1 MGRKSGATAF
11 EQGPR
16 ELSKKQKRRRTNRLI
31 DKIERVDQKKMKIKE
46 THLSNQLA
54 SLNLTEMIEETQAK
68 LGDTLKQLM
77 IPDGAHDLTEENKGN
92 INRPKK
98 FYVDPTILLK
108 RMEAKGIE
116 NKRKLLIADGIVR
129 NSGIMDSS
137 GNDSASNDVVPITSS
152 NETAI
157 SPVVFEDEI
166 TYQKVIEGVRQ
177 MLEQHSKTKEVMRM
191 LQLMPE
197 AGIVADSKIYTIV
210 MAHFSSRNI
219 RNYRAAEEGRL
230 PNPNPHPHPNP
241 HPNPNPNPNPHPN
254 TL

>member
-16 ELSKKQKRRRTNRLI
+16 ELSKKQKRRRTNRLM
-31 DKIERVDQKKMKIKE
+31 DKIDRIDQKKMKIKE

-77 IPDGAHDLTEENKGN
+77 IPDGAHEFGAENKGD
-92 INRPKK
+92 NRPKK
-98 FYVDPTILLK
+98 FFVDPTILLK

-116 NKRKLLIADGIVR
+116 MKRRLLLTDGTVGDA
-129 NSGIMDSS
+129 SSDST
-137 GNDSASNDVVPITSS
+137 SNDLVPTNSS
-152 NETAI
+152 KETAL
-157 SPVVFEDEI
+157 SPVVTEEEI

-177 MLEQHSKTKEVMRM
+177 LLGQHSKTKEVMHM

-197 AGIVADSKIYTIV
+197 AGVVADSKIYTIV
-210 MAHFSSRNI
+210 MAHFSSKNV
-219 RNYRAAEEGRL
+219 RNYRAAEEGNP
-230 PNPNPHPHPNP
+230 PNL
-241 HPNPNPNPNPHPN
+241 
-254 TL
+254 T